1 MDLKRI
7 KAEGCDG
14 VVNEHLI
21 FGDCAPVLTVY
32 CNVASQFRSKRFLQ
46 WNCCFTAEK

>member
-1 MDLKRI
+1 MDLKCN
-7 KAEGCDG
+7 KAGGCDA

-21 FGDCAPVLTVY
+21 FGLANCAPVLTVY

-46 WNCCFTAEK
+46 